1 MTFQL
6 NFVIVLVLILINSIF
21 AMYEI
26 AMVSSRKVRLVQ
38 KIENGERGAEKAL
51 ELYKKPNQFLSTVQ
65 IVITLIDTLSGAI
78 GGAIL
83 AIPIAKLLRLIPW
96 LSPYADLIALI
107 LVVLV
112 ITYLSIVIGELIPK
126 RIAVAN
132 PEGVASRFSKMMY
145 ALSILFT
152 PFVRFLGASTN
163 FGLKLLGIQAEGS
176 PAITTEE
183 IKSYIE
189 EGRDTG
195 IIEQAEQELFSG
207 VFRFGDRRVEALMTP
222 RLEMTWLD
230 INAPIEISWQEIL
243 SSSHSRIPV
252 AKGELDHILGYIQT
266 RELLGHSPDEPGFDL
281 NNFIKDPIFVSENMA
296 ALKALDAI
304 QNSGVHLAMVI
315 DEFGGIIGMITDYDI
330 LESIVGE
337 IPEDSMDTDPQVFQ
351 REDGSWLFDGLIVI
365 DELKEILHL
374 PEMPGQDRLTYHTL
388 SGFIM
393 SQLGRIPK
401 VGSKFSFAGYLFEVV
416 DMDGRRVDRVL
427 VTPLPEKIKETK

>member
-6 NFVIVLVLILINSIF
+6 NFALVIILILINSIF

-38 KIENGERGAEKAL
+38 KIENEDPGASQAL
-51 ELYKKPNQFLSTVQ
+51 KLINHPNQFLSTVQ

-83 AIPIAKLLRLIPW
+83 SVPVANLLRRISW
-96 LSPYADLIALI
+96 LSPYADLAALVI
-107 LVVLV
+107 VVLI

-132 PEGVASRFSKMMY
+132 PEEVASRFSKMMY

-152 PFVRFLGASTN
+152 PLIKFLSASTN
-163 FGLKLLGIQAEGS
+163 LGLKLLGINAES
-176 PAITTEE
+176 APAITTEE

-195 IIEQAEQELFSG
+195 VIEQAEQDLFSG
-207 VFRFGDRRVEALMTP
+207 VFRFGDRRVEALMTS
-222 RLEMTWLD
+222 RLEMLWID
-230 INAPIEISWQEIL
+230 INAPIEITWQQIL
-243 SSSHSRIPV
+243 NSAHSRIPI
-252 AKGELDHILGYIQT
+252 AEGDLDHILGYIQT
-266 RELLGHSPDEPGFDL
+266 RELLGHSPYDPGFDL
-281 NNFIKDPIFVSENMA
+281 KKFIKDPIFVSENTA

-330 LESIVGE
+330 LEAIVGE
-337 IPEDSMDTDPQVFQ
+337 IPEDSMDTDSQVYQ
-351 REDGSWLFDGLIVI
+351 HEDGSWLFDGLIVI

-374 PEMPGQDRLTYHTL
+374 PDMPGEDRSTYHTL

-393 SQLGRIPK
+393 NQLGRIPK
-401 VGSKFSFAGYLFEVV
+401 VGAKFAFAGYLFEVI

-427 VTPLPEKIKETK
+427 VTPLPEESKETK